1 MGAIASLFAPKPP
14 KVEPPPAII
23 DQGQVAEARRR
34 QLRLA
39 AGRRGRESS
48 ILTGGQ
54 GAAGEA
60 PLARKSL
67 LGV

>member
-1 MGAIASLFAPKPP
+1 MGALASLFAPKPP
-14 KVEPPPAII
+14 KIEPPPPII
-23 DQGQVAEARRR
+23 DTAQVAEARRR
-34 QLRLA
+34 QLRMSA
-39 AGRRGRESS
+39 SRRGRPES

-54 GAAGEA
+54 GAQGQA